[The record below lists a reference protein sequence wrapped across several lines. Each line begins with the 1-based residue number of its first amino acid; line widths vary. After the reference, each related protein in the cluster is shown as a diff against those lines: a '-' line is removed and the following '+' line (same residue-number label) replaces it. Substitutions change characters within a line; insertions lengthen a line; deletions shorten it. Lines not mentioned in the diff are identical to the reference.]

1 MADEGEI
8 GGLKPGKAVVK
19 GSAMG
24 ASSSTACQQR
34 PGHQPHQ
41 QILLP
46 GDGADADAG
55 PGNEAGVEAP
65 PASGKSKSKK
75 LTLIPLVF
83 LIYFEVSGGPFGE
96 EPAVQ
101 AAGPLL
107 AILGFIIFPVIWSI
121 PEALITAELSTAYP
135 GNGGYVIWATEAFG
149 PFWGFL
155 MGWWKWLSGAI
166 NNAAYPVLCV
176 DYLKLVFPTFSAG
189 LSRNLAISLFNVCF
203 AFLNYTGLTI
213 VGWTAV
219 ILAALSLAPFILLL
233 FFAIPKIRPSRWLSN
248 GQSKSRDWSL
258 YLNTIFWNLNYWDNA
273 STVAGEVE
281 HPQKTYP
288 KALLLAGLLTCS
300 SYLIPL
306 LAGIGA
312 LELEQDKWS
321 DGYLADVAG
330 MIAGKWLKFWV
341 EAGAVMSAVGL
352 FEAQLSSCSF
362 QLLGMA
368 ELGHLPA
375 FLAKRSEW
383 FDTPS
388 WGILISTIVTIA
400 LSYTNFTNI
409 VSSANFL
416 YSCGMLLE
424 FSTFVWLRRKC
435 PRLRR
440 PFKVPLGI
448 PGLVCMCIIP
458 SAFVVVVMVLAGKI
472 VFIISGGFSLLG
484 IAGYFAIKLCKAKK
498 WVSFIKVPE
507 ECEDDATATL
517 EGRDEEEKNTY
528 YRDASN
534 RQFLS

>member
-1 MADEGEI
+1 MAGEGEI
-8 GGLKPGKAVVK
+8 GGCKPGEATVK
-19 GSAMG
+19 DSVMTACP
-24 ASSSTACQQR
+24 STAYQQQ
-34 PGHQPHQ
+34 PSNQLYHQM
-41 QILLP
+41 LLQ
-46 GDGADADAG
+46 GDGA
-55 PGNEAGVEAP
+55 GNEADAHASP
-65 PASGKSKSKK
+65 PRASSKAKSRK
-75 LTLIPLVF
+75 LKLIPLVF

-96 EPAVQ
+96 EPTVQ

-107 AILGFIIFPVIWSI
+107 AILGFVVFPLIWSI
-121 PEALITAELSTAYP
+121 PEALITAELSTTYP

-176 DYLKLVFPTFSAG
+176 DYLKLVLPTFSSG
-189 LSRNLAISLFNVCF
+189 LARYLAISLFNVCF

-213 VGWTAV
+213 VGWAAV
-219 ILAALSLAPFILLL
+219 TLAALSLAPFILML
-233 FFAIPKIRPSRWLSN
+233 FFAIPKIRASRWLSS

-258 YLNTIFWNLNYWDNA
+258 YFNTLFWNLNFWDNA

-281 HPQKTYP
+281 NPQKTYP
-288 KALLLAGLLTCS
+288 KALLFAGVLTCI

-312 LELEQDKWS
+312 LELQQDNWS

-362 QLLGMA
+362 QLHGMA

-388 WGILISTIVTIA
+388 WGVLISTIVTIA

-424 FSTFVWLRRKC
+424 FATFVWLRRKY

-440 PFKVPLGI
+440 PFKVPMGI

-458 SAFVVVVMVLAGKI
+458 SAFVVIVMVLAGKI
-472 VFIISGGFSLLG
+472 VFAISGGFSLLG
-484 IAGYFAIKLCKAKK
+484 IAGYFAIKLCKDKK
-498 WVSFIKVPE
+498 WVSFIKIPD
-507 ECEDDATATL
+507 ECDDEATATL
-517 EGRDEEEKNTY
+517 ERSEGGGKNIY
-528 YRDASN
+528 HRDASN
-534 RQFLS
+534 RQFLP